1 MTKQE
6 YRTIRDIA
14 WLILINSKSSSLPI
28 NVNKIANLYSF
39 ADVVNT
45 DKTRYENCLAVCR
58 EIIKLYG
65 MNSNLSYHLTIRIM
79 APAIVLREIKVA
91 SAKELSIIADVPMD
105 VAERRFSRL
114 QELLK
119 RDKFETSNM
128 ESIVL
133 SQFKSWIENHNAQNN
148 QL

>member
-6 YRTIRDIA
+6 YQTIRDIA
-14 WLILINSKSSSLPI
+14 WLILINSKTSSLPI
-28 NVNKIANLYSF
+28 DINKIETLYKLPKPINKNQS
-39 ADVVNT
+39 
-45 DKTRYENCLAVCR
+45 RYNQCLEVSN
-58 EIIKLYG
+58 EILKLYG
-65 MNSNLSYHLTIRIM
+65 MDNNLSYHLAVRIM

-91 SAKELSIIADVPMD
+91 SVKELSIITDVPMD
-105 VAERRFSRL
+105 IAERRFSRL

-133 SQFKSWIENHNAQNN
+133 SQFKGWIKNHNAQNN
-148 QL
+148 QP